1 MTVPLTEYVE
11 THIEKSFARIEGTLK
26 LNSEKFDMF
35 KTELKAENSRRSE
48 EMKKENS
55 DLIQKFDTFKTELR
69 ADNNVFKKELEN
81 FISTT
86 MMAKAFAAAGL
97 LAGGLLALGSLIASF
112 GVKWT
117 PPQMYLPTE
126 PNK

>member
-1 MTVPLTEYVE
+1 MTILLANYVE
-11 THIEKSFARIEGTLK
+11 THIEKSFERIEGTLK
-26 LNSEKFDMF
+26 LNSNTF
-35 KTELKAENSRRSE
+35 KMELKAENICRSE
-48 EMKKENS
+48 EMKKENG
-55 DLIQKFDTFKTELR
+55 DLIQKFDTFKTELKV
-69 ADNNVFKKELEN
+69 DNNAFKKELE
-81 FISTT
+81 ISTT